1 MSYKKLVL
9 LVICIMFACI
19 IVIQPAMA
27 KSSIHV
33 TKMTMQFEGADA
45 IFTLEYELSPFLNL
59 YVLFLGT
66 QRLGGEVQEIFS
78 GFDNENIELKKIGRK
93 SAVVRVKDIATQ
105 SGGYYLIFS
114 HELNA
119 DVDTLVVKFPGGT
132 SRVYTDTAKT
142 PNTFY
147 EY

>member
-9 LVICIMFACI
+9 LVICVVLACTI
-19 IVIQPAMA
+19 AIQPAMA

-33 TKMTMQFEGADA
+33 SRMTMQFEDADA
-45 IFTLEYELSPFLNL
+45 IITLDYDLSLFPEM
-59 YVLFLGT
+59 YVLLLGT
-66 QRLGGEVQEIFS
+66 QGLDGEVQEIFS
-78 GFDNENIELKKIGRK
+78 DFDNVEMEKIGRK
-93 SAVVRVKDIATQ
+93 RAVVRAKNIATQ
-105 SGGYYLIFS
+105 SSGYYLMFS

-119 DVDTLVVKFPGGT
+119 DVDTLIVKFPEGT